1 MCKTQAWSLGALQPG
16 VVSGVG
22 VVPCFTGDTHGG
34 LWGAW
39 CCWECLSSKDMV
51 CTGGKNRGPSTNSG
65 AAIRLQTSW
74 TGQEQGHGPRWHR
87 GAKTCVREARPTRA
101 LNHPGCHFVTP
112 WASPRLFFFFSL
124 QSDFFFFFYLHG
136 QEISSPMEQEGDL
149 SEATQ
154 PKLFSLA
161 RTLFPTVA
169 SRTRPAWGAAVHFRG
184 ADSSAFPSQ

>member
-1 MCKTQAWSLGALQPG
+1 M
-16 VVSGVG
+16 
-22 VVPCFTGDTHGG
+22 VPCFTGDTHGG

-124 QSDFFFFFYLHG
+124 QSDFFFFFTSMAKKFPAPWSRKGTCLRPLSQNSSLWPG
-136 QEISSPMEQEGDL
+136 PSSPQSPPGHVQLGEQPCT
-149 SEATQ
+149 SEVLTAQ
-154 PKLFSLA
+154 PFQ
-161 RTLFPTVA
+161 A
-169 SRTRPAWGAAVHFRG
+169 SRTPAMC
-184 ADSSAFPSQ
+184 SAPLKLAST